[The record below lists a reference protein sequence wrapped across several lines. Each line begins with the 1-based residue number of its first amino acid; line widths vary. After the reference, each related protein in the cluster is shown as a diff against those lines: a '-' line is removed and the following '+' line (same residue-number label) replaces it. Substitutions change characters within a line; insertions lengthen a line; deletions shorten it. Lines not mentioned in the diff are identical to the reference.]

1 MRTSLNRLRGKSIL
15 DSRAALAEQLFLA
28 PPFTE
33 EVVGAIR
40 LISTR
45 LPLKADEDSRLLW
58 QRESNA
64 ASEAEYDALL
74 PLLQHVEQPKR
85 VLEIG
90 PGFGRSVVFFRKKDC
105 SRTAR

>member
-1 MRTSLNRLRGKSIL
+1 MKTSLNRLRGRSIL
-15 DSRAALAEQLFLA
+15 DPRAASAEQLFLA

-33 EVVGAIR
+33 EVAAAIR

-74 PLLQHVEQPKR
+74 PLLQQRQQRVIFCRRSSIALSLPKQTR
-85 VLEIG
+85 VFIGLE
-90 PGFGRSVVFFRKKDC
+90 RQ
-105 SRTAR
+105 A